1 MDGIGVPVAIDKLR
15 ASDPAEMVA
24 VTDRTAVLL
33 TFPFYSRRSRHLEHL
48 QSILTESRH
57 LVLVPPWRRKPV
69 PQKTRARLRDS
80 HFLETKSRRQP
91 DCCPLRFGRKMEIRS
106 LSRVSSLRREGHLGV
121 RDIEVDEKE
130 APIGAATVRER
141 CWRCP

>member
-1 MDGIGVPVAIDKLR
+1 MCLQFFFFRLGPGGSPLCPPTIHANDECCWGTAHAKRLPLR
-15 ASDPAEMVA
+15 
-24 VTDRTAVLL
+24 L
-33 TFPFYSRRSRHLEHL
+33 RS
-48 QSILTESRH
+48 SRH

-91 DCCPLRFGRKMEIRS
+91 DCCPLRFGRQMEIRS
-106 LSRVSSLRREGHLGV
+106 MSRVSSLRREGHLGV

-141 CWRCP
+141 